1 MKIYTF
7 YYPDDTIFRCNVKTY
22 TELNEFGILRHNKE
36 LKVITLI
43 DKSLWD
49 LEDGLWIART

>member
-1 MKIYTF
+1 MKNTF

-22 TELNEFGILRHNKE
+22 TELNEFGILRYNKE
-36 LKVITLI
+36 LKVITLT

-49 LEDGLWIART
+49 LEDGLWIARS